1 MVESLGKKND
11 ILLSLSTS
19 GSSKNII
26 KAIKQAKKQK
36 IKTFSFLGGDGG
48 DAKSISDL
56 SFVVPS
62 NVTGRVQE
70 SHITAGHALME
81 LIENELLGI

>member
-1 MVESLGKKND
+1 MELILIESS
-11 ILLSLSTS
+11 SL
-19 GSSKNII
+19 
-26 KAIKQAKKQK
+26 
-36 IKTFSFLGGDGG
+36 
-48 DAKSISDL
+48 SISDL

>member
-1 MVESLGKKND
+1 MRKALVTGASSGLGKY
-11 ILLSLSTS
+11 ISIQLS
-19 GSSKNII
+19 
-26 KAIKQAKKQK
+26 KKK